1 MSTISSVSSTSTSS
15 TSSTSSSS
23 SLDTDSFLQI
33 LAAELKYQDPSDP
46 VSATE
51 YVSQMAQISS
61 LNELT
66 SIGAS
71 IDNSVA
77 YSLIG
82 QEATYSATT
91 TSGDTVTGTGKVL
104 SVTVSGSNTYV
115 NVGGTTVDYSS
126 ITKVGSDSTTT
137 T

>member
-1 MSTISSVSSTSTSS
+1 MSTISSISSTSTAT
-15 TSSTSSSS
+15 TSSTTSST

-61 LNELT
+61 LSQLSAMST
-66 SIGAS
+66 SIS
-71 IDNSVA
+71 NSTA

-82 QEATYSATT
+82 QEVSYSTT
-91 TSGDTVTGTGKVL
+91 DTSGNTVTGSGTVQ
-104 SVTVSGSNTYV
+104 SVTVSGNNTYV

-126 ITKVGSDSTTT
+126 IYQVGSDSTTT
-137 T
+137 A

>member
-66 SIGAS
+66 NIGTSIN
-71 IDNSVA
+71 NSVA

-82 QEATYSATT
+82 QEATYSTT
-91 TSGDTVTGTGKVL
+91 TTDGDTVTGTGTVL

>member
-51 YVSQMAQISS
+51 YVSQMAQ
-61 LNELT
+61 NELT
-66 SIGAS
+66 NISTAIN
-71 IDNSVA
+71 NSSA

-82 QEATYSATT
+82 QEATYSTT
-91 TSGDTVTGTGKVL
+91 DTSGNTVTGTGTVL
-104 SVTVSGSNTYV
+104 SVTISGSNTYV
-115 NVGGTTVDYSS
+115 NVDGTTVDYSS
-126 ITKVGSDSTTT
+126 ITQVGSDSTTT
-137 T
+137 A